1 MRYLLFL
8 IPFFFISCGDNSG
21 VKNTLPKDL
30 DSLITLFPDSVELLV
45 KRGNKLLKAY
55 KYEKAMEDGA
65 KAFRLDS
72 NMIEARLLYANV
84 LNNRPERTIDEVM
97 KAQRHYKVIIK
108 KQPKNTIALVGL
120 ASTFSLTQD
129 FEKSFQ
135 YINEALKIDPKF
147 RDAYVMKG
155 SNYLVLGKIDL
166 AKSSYETAVQ
176 QDPEFYEAYL
186 MLGSIYQA
194 EKNPICIEY
203 YTTAAAIQPKNPD
216 VLYSLAYAKQEF
228 GKEDE
233 ALPIY
238 RKMIQLDTNYHEALF
253 QIGWIKQ
260 FSMNELDSA
269 IYYYNSALQTEPRF
283 VEAWHNLGLCYED
296 KGDKTRALQSYAKA
310 LKYDPE
316 FKLSRQRADALR

>member
-1 MRYLLFL
+1 MKYLLLL
-8 IPFFFISCGDNSG
+8 IPFFFVSCGGKDSAT
-21 VKNTLPKDL
+21 KTLPKDL
-30 DSLITLFPDSVELLV
+30 DSLVTMFPDSLELLI
-45 KRGNKLLKAY
+45 KRGNRSLKIY
-55 KYEKAMEDGA
+55 DFPKAMEDAA

-72 NMIEARLLYANV
+72 NKIDIRLLYANV

-97 KAQRHYKVIIK
+97 DARRHFKIVLSK
-108 KQPKNTIALVGL
+108 EPKNTNALIGL

-135 YINEALKIDPKF
+135 YINEALKINPRY

-155 SNYLVLGKIDL
+155 SNYLVLGQIDL

-176 QDPEFYEAYL
+176 QDPKFYEAYL

-194 EKNPICIEY
+194 EKDPICIEY
-203 YTTAAAIQPKNPD
+203 YTTAASLQPKNLD
-216 VLYSLAYAKQEF
+216 VLYALAYAKQVF

-238 RKMIQLDTNYHEALF
+238 RKMIQLDNEYHEAIF

-260 FSMNELDSA
+260 FSLDDVDSA
-269 IYYYNSALQTEPRF
+269 IYYYNSAIKTEPRF
-283 VEAWHNLGLCYED
+283 VEAWHNLGLCYEE
-296 KGDKTRALQSYAKA
+296 KGDKTNALKSYAKA
-310 LKYDPE
+310 LKYDPN
-316 FKLSRQRADALR
+316 FTLSRDRANALR